1 MFLLL
6 TLLGLRGLTE
16 MSKIKDLAEI
26 EGFDSVDD
34 MLINVGLDSVVP
46 GICKTPDCDYVTEV
60 EPDSRSGW
68 CANCE
73 KQTVVSALE
82 LYGF

>member
-1 MFLLL
+1 
-6 TLLGLRGLTE
+6 
-16 MSKIKDLAEI
+16 MSKIKELAEI
-26 EGFDSVDD
+26 EGFDSVDE
-34 MLINVGLDSVVP
+34 MIGAVGLDSVMP
-46 GICKTPDCDYVTEV
+46 GICKIPDCDYVTDV

-68 CANCE
+68 CENCE

>member
-1 MFLLL
+1 
-6 TLLGLRGLTE
+6 
-16 MSKIKDLAEI
+16 MSKIKELAEI
-26 EGFDSVDD
+26 EGFDSVDE
-34 MLINVGLDSVVP
+34 MIEAVGLESVMP

-68 CANCE
+68 CENCE